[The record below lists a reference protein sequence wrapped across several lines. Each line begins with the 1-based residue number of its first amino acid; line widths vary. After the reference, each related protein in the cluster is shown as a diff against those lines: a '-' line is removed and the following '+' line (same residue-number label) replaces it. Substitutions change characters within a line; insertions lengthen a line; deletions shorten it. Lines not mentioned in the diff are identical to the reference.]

1 MLMTSELLKKWNCK
15 ANSRIKLL
23 IKGTF
28 KLHEIKFILPYFY
41 IMTFM
46 KCKNVWKTSPFM
58 LYIKDEPLEQLI
70 SKRDKMVDPFV
81 RELVKKTGMLLSSQ
95 KF

>member
-1 MLMTSELLKKWNCK
+1 
-15 ANSRIKLL
+15 
-23 IKGTF
+23 
-28 KLHEIKFILPYFY
+28 
-41 IMTFM
+41 MTFM

-58 LYIKDEPLEQLI
+58 LYIEDEPLELLI
-70 SKRDKMVDPFV
+70 SKKDKMVDLFV